1 MNEPHFVYDS
11 PLSFSFNQRLALAIV
26 PPVAARALKIL
37 YATCTVEVQ
46 GIEHWD
52 RLFDDGRHF
61 LLAFWH
67 ESMGLAACYF
77 RNTGFHTLTS
87 YSYDGEMAA
96 RVVNRFGMKAL
107 RGSSSRGG
115 MRALQQ
121 LEAAAR
127 HFEGVGYTLDGPRG
141 PRRVAKP
148 GMPMISATTQFPIV
162 PFAATLSRAW
172 RLNSWDRFPVPKPF
186 SKAIFAF
193 GPQIPPPS
201 SSSRDDIQG
210 TRLRLD
216 EELNAL
222 HARIEKEANADPGL
236 AK

>member
-1 MNEPHFVYDS
+1 MNEPHFVYES
-11 PLSFSFNQRLALAIV
+11 PLSFSRRQRIALAVI

-46 GIEHWD
+46 GIEYWD
-52 RLFDDGRHF
+52 RLFDAGRHY
-61 LLAFWH
+61 LLGFWH

-87 YSYDGEMAA
+87 YSFDGEMAA
-96 RVVNRFGMKAL
+96 RVVKRFGVKAL

-115 MRALQQ
+115 MVALQQ

-127 HFEGVGYTLDGPRG
+127 HFEGVGYTLDGPKG

-148 GMPMISATTQFPIV
+148 GMPMISAATQFPIL
-162 PFAATLSRAW
+162 PYAATLTRAW
-172 RLNSWDRFPVPKPF
+172 RLNSWDRFPIPKPF
-186 SKAIFAF
+186 SKVIFAF
-193 GPQIPPPS
+193 GPEIPPALS
-201 SSSRDDIQG
+201 ASRDDIEA
-210 TRLRLD
+210 TRLRVD
-216 EELNAL
+216 RELNAL

-236 AK
+236 AE